1 MAEMTYEESQRI
13 LTAVKVLEGQE
24 ANGTIT
30 ENGRKALAKYRGK
43 TKTAKQAEIE
53 TIAGYRGMQAG
64 ASLNAAD
71 EIVGAYKFATDL
83 FKNGDIEGAKQAY
96 TKYRDLVR
104 QRDMAAQVLAP
115 EQYAKGQTAGSIASA
130 AIPAAG
136 ASKLMQGKQLATQMG
151 IGSGLGAT
159 GVALPEFMSGDGFV
173 DSVKQIPP
181 VGTAVGATIGAV
193 APIAGEIVGAT
204 TRGIQNKFR
213 GVGNYGSK
221 SSQLMARSAN
231 SAEAG
236 GQDIQAYLD
245 SIGPQ
250 GTLADVP
257 GPTQRLAQGLASMQ
271 GEGGNILQQ
280 SITNRAQGAGGRIN
294 AEMTRRVDEPGAAF
308 TARTELA
315 TERSDVLGPMYEAAK
330 KSGMTFDVNP
340 IRQRILS
347 LAGDASADVKTAL
360 GTVLKDLGKKS
371 DVSAAKLHNTR
382 AALSDALSEATRAGK
397 GNKVSSLKPV
407 LGDIDE
413 MLDTVPNYSPARTGY
428 ANNMAMERAIDDGR
442 KAFTGSAATAMSP
455 AEMRVMLDGMSDA
468 QRDAYKKGARE
479 YIAALMGTSRN
490 DAAAAWGQFEK
501 GFNAEKLAMI
511 IGDADAASVMKT
523 LRAESAFSTTRT
535 KVIEGSQTGQRRE
548 AADALGDF
556 RDVDTDRAPGPGT
569 RFKRA
574 IFDRPVNEIMNQ
586 IVYGTRQ
593 SKANREL
600 GEMLSM
606 QGPQRDQLVRELV
619 AEARRIDDPTASQK
633 LMQFLTTAGVL
644 TAAPLVGRE

>member
-1 MAEMTYEESQRI
+1 MADMTYAESQRI
-13 LTAVKVLEGQE
+13 LEAVRVLEGQE

-53 TIAGYRGMQAG
+53 TIASYRGMQAT

-71 EIVGAYKFATDL
+71 EIVGAFNFANEL
-83 FKNGDIEGAKQAY
+83 RKNGDIEGSKQAY
-96 TKYRDLVR
+96 IKYRDLVR

-115 EQYAKGQTAGSIASA
+115 EQYAKGLTAGSFASA

-136 ASKLMQGKQLATQMG
+136 VSKLMQGKQLATQMG

-159 GVALPEFMSGDGFV
+159 SVALPEFMSGDGLV

-193 APIAGEIVGAT
+193 APIAGEIVGAA

-221 SSQLMARSAN
+221 SSQLLARSAN

-280 SITNRAQGAGGRIN
+280 SITNRAQGAGGRID

-347 LAGDASADVKTAL
+347 LAGDASTDVKTSL
-360 GTVLKDLGKKS
+360 GTVLKDLGKSS

-397 GNKVSSLKPV
+397 GNKVASLKPV

-413 MLDTVPNYSPARTGY
+413 MLDTVPNYSTARTGY
-428 ANNMAMERAIDDGR
+428 ANNMAMERAIEDGR
-442 KAFTGSAATAMSP
+442 KAFTGSAATALRP

-479 YIAALMGTSRN
+479 YITGLMGMSRN

-511 IGDADAASVMKT
+511 IGDADAAAVMKT
-523 LRAESAFSTTRT
+523 LRAEKAFSNTRT

-569 RFKRA
+569 RLKRA
-574 IFDRPVNEIMNQ
+574 IWDRPANEIMNQ

-593 SKANREL
+593 SRANREL

-633 LMQFLTTAGVL
+633 LLQFLTTAGVL

>member
-1 MAEMTYEESQRI
+1 
-13 LTAVKVLEGQE
+13 
-24 ANGTIT
+24 
-30 ENGRKALAKYRGK
+30 
-43 TKTAKQAEIE
+43 
-53 TIAGYRGMQAG
+53 
-64 ASLNAAD
+64 
-71 EIVGAYKFATDL
+71 
-83 FKNGDIEGAKQAY
+83 
-96 TKYRDLVR
+96 
-104 QRDMAAQVLAP
+104 
-115 EQYAKGQTAGSIASA
+115 
-130 AIPAAG
+130 
-136 ASKLMQGKQLATQMG
+136 
-151 IGSGLGAT
+151 
-159 GVALPEFMSGDGFV
+159 MSGDGLV

-181 VGTAVGATIGAV
+181 VGTAIGATIGAV
-193 APIAGEIVGAT
+193 APVAGEIVGAA

-236 GQDIQAYLD
+236 GQDIRAYLD

-280 SITNRAQGAGGRIN
+280 SITNRAQGAGGRIE

-347 LAGDASADVKTAL
+347 LAGDASTDVKTAL

-371 DVSAAKLHNTR
+371 DVSAAKLHNAR

-413 MLDTVPNYSPARTGY
+413 MLDAVPNYSTARTGY
-428 ANNMAMERAIDDGR
+428 ANNMAMERAIEDGR
-442 KAFTGSAATAMSP
+442 KAFTGSAATALRP

-479 YIAALMGTSRN
+479 YITNLMGMSRN

-511 IGDADAASVMKT
+511 IGDADAAAVMKT
-523 LRAESAFSTTRT
+523 LRAEKAFSTTRT

-556 RDVDTDRAPGPGT
+556 RDVDTDRAPGPFT
-569 RFKRA
+569 RAKRA
-574 IFDRPVNEIMNQ
+574 LIDRPINEIMNQ

-593 SKANREL
+593 SRANREL

-633 LMQFLTTAGVL
+633 LLQFLTTAGVL

>member
-53 TIAGYRGMQAG
+53 TVATYRGMQAG

-71 EIVGAYKFATDL
+71 EIVGAFNFANEL
-83 FKNGDIEGAKQAY
+83 RKNGDIEGSKQAY
-96 TKYRDLVR
+96 IKYRDLVR

-115 EQYAKGQTAGSIASA
+115 EQYAKGQTAGSFASA

-136 ASKLMQGKQLATQMG
+136 ATKLMQGKQLVTQMG
-151 IGSGLGAT
+151 IGSALGGT
-159 GVALPEFMSGDGFV
+159 SVALPEFMSGDGLV

-193 APIAGEIVGAT
+193 APVAGEIVGAA

-236 GQDIQAYLD
+236 GQDIRAYLD

-347 LAGDASADVKTAL
+347 LAGDASTDVKTAL

-371 DVSAAKLHNTR
+371 DVSAAKLHNAR

-413 MLDTVPNYSPARTGY
+413 MLDAVPNYSTARTGY
-428 ANNMAMERAIDDGR
+428 ANNMAMERAIEDGR
-442 KAFTGSAATAMSP
+442 KAFTGSAATALRP

-479 YIAALMGTSRN
+479 YITNLMGMSRN

-511 IGDADAASVMKT
+511 IGDADAAAVMKT
-523 LRAESAFSTTRT
+523 LRAEKAFSTTRT

-569 RFKRA
+569 RLKRA
-574 IFDRPVNEIMNQ
+574 IWDRPINEIMNQ
-586 IVYGTRQ
+586 IAYGTRQ
-593 SKANREL
+593 SRANREL

-633 LMQFLTTAGVL
+633 LLQFLTTAGVL

>member
-1 MAEMTYEESQRI
+1 MAEQTYAVSKDI
-13 LTAVKVLEGQE
+13 LDAIEIFEGLER
-24 ANGTIT
+24 AGTIRPD
-30 ENGRKALAKYRGK
+30 EQKALDNFRNQQ
-43 TKTAKQAEIE
+43 KTAQQVEEE

-115 EQYAKGQTAGSIASA
+115 EQYAKGQSAGSIASA

-136 ASKLMQGKQLATQMG
+136 ASKLMQGKQIATQMG
-151 IGSGLGAT
+151 IGSGIGAT

-181 VGTAVGATIGAV
+181 VGTAVGASIGAV
-193 APIAGEIVGAT
+193 APIAGEIVGAA

-236 GQDIQAYLD
+236 GQDIQAYLN

-280 SITNRAQGAGGRIN
+280 SITNRAQGAGGRID

-315 TERSDVLGPMYEAAK
+315 AERSDVLGPLYEAAK

-360 GTVLKDLGKKS
+360 GTVLKDLGKSS
-371 DVSAAKLHNTR
+371 DVSAAKLHNAR

-413 MLDTVPNYSPARTGY
+413 MLDTVPNYSTARTGY

-501 GFNAEKLAMI
+501 GFNAEKLALI

-523 LRAESAFSTTRT
+523 LRAENAFSTTRT

-556 RDVDTDRAPGPGT
+556 RDVDTDRAPGPLT
-569 RFKRA
+569 RAKRA
-574 IFDRPVNEIMNQ
+574 LIDRPVNEIMNQ

-600 GEMLSM
+600 GEMLSK

-633 LMQFLTTAGVL
+633 LLQFLTTAGVL